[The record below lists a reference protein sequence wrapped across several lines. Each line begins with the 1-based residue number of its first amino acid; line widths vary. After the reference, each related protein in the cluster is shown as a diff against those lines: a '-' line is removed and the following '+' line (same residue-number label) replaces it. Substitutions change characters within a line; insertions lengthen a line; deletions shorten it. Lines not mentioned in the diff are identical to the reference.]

1 MHFLF
6 EDVRY
11 ALRQLR
17 KCKGFALTA
26 LLTIGLGVGA
36 VTAIFSVVNTVLL
49 SPYPFRDPGQV
60 VVWRERVREIE
71 NVAPLLPDNYRH
83 YQNLRTR
90 AHSIQDAA
98 IVETVGFS
106 VSTGADHP
114 QMAEGLAVS
123 TNFFSVLGVAPLL
136 GRSFAEDEAQNGK
149 DKVVILTWGAWQR
162 LFQGSPAAIG
172 STLRIGSDQETV
184 IGVLPR
190 SFRFPVLSIMP
201 GEATDGSTD
210 RYEIYR
216 PLVPHPSELTANQ
229 AEFNFLV
236 IARLNPG
243 FTLQQAQSE
252 LDGIEKATAAADQL
266 AIHLSVIVEPFA
278 REIVGGVS
286 KPLWL
291 LLAAVASVL
300 LMACVNLANLEL
312 ARGIARDPETALRS
326 ALGAGRGRLL
336 QGVLAENLLL
346 GLAGGLLGIL
356 LADLGERLFVR
367 IASVLPR
374 LNEVHLSVPVLAF
387 ALGLAIL
394 TALGFGLLPALRSLA
409 VTPQS
414 ALQAS
419 ASRVS
424 INRQAVRTRRLL
436 VAFEV
441 ASSITLLVV
450 TGVITHSFS
459 RVLSENRYFHSER
472 VALAEVDLSKSDYS
486 SGAGLPDNFGMDP
499 GSLARGRMIDRTL
512 GNLRSLP
519 GVESAAITSVMP
531 LTGDMGVDGLSRTDR
546 PVPEGQIPLANRRF
560 VSPGYFDVMGTPLL
574 SGRDFS
580 ERDRQN
586 PRVVILSEKAARSVW
601 PDENPLG
608 HTIQH
613 WGRIYTVI
621 GVAADA
627 RINDLKRNAAVFY
640 LPVWDYPPSTPIFLV
655 RSSRSVETLGP
666 EMRQAIWSVDP
677 DISIPSVTSL
687 DDMVDESVA
696 TERFQTVVLSSF
708 GGAALLLAVVGIY
721 GVLAYSVAQRTQ
733 EFGIR
738 IALGSSKQALTRL
751 VLLEAF
757 WPMAAGLVLGL
768 LGVVVA
774 TRWVSSLLY
783 ETSPA
788 DPWAIGLSVAV
799 LGAAAAV
806 ASLLPA
812 RSATSIDPIRV
823 LRGE

>member
-1 MHFLF
+1 MLSMLQ
-6 EDVRY
+6 DVRY

-17 KCKGFALTA
+17 KSKGFALTA

-49 SPYPFRDPGQV
+49 KPYPFRDPGQV
-60 VVWRERVREIE
+60 VVWRESVREIE

-90 AHSIQDAA
+90 AHSIEDAA
-98 IVETVGFS
+98 IVKTAGFS

-114 QMAEGLAVS
+114 QTTEGLSVS
-123 TNFFSVLGVAPLL
+123 PNFFSVLGVAPLL

-149 DKVVILTWGAWQR
+149 DRVVILTWGAWQR
-162 LFQGSPAAIG
+162 LFHGRPSAVGSA
-172 STLRIGSDQETV
+172 LRIGSEQETV

-190 SFRFPVLSIMP
+190 SFRFPVVSIIP
-201 GEATDGSTD
+201 GEATHGSTD
-210 RYEIYR
+210 RYEIYK
-216 PLVPHPSELTANQ
+216 PLVPGPSELTSNNG
-229 AEFNFLV
+229 EFNFLV
-236 IARLNPG
+236 IARLKPG
-243 FTLQQAQSE
+243 VSVQQAQSE
-252 LDGIEKATAAADQL
+252 LDGIEKATAAADHL
-266 AIHLSVIVEPFA
+266 AIHLSVIVQPFA
-278 REIVGGVS
+278 KEIAWGVS

-291 LLAAVASVL
+291 LLGAVASVL
-300 LMACVNLANLEL
+300 LMACVNLANLQL
-312 ARGIARDPETALRS
+312 ARGIARDHETALRS
-326 ALGAGRGRLL
+326 ALGAGRRRLL

-346 GLAGGLLGIL
+346 GLGGGLLGVL
-356 LADLGERLFVR
+356 LADLGEKLFVR

-374 LNEVHLSVPVLAF
+374 LNEVHLSVPILAF
-387 ALGLAIL
+387 ALGLSLL
-394 TALGFGLLPALRSLA
+394 TSLSFGVLPAIRSLG

-414 ALQAS
+414 ALQSNAT
-419 ASRVS
+419 RVT
-424 INRQAVRTRRLL
+424 INRRAVRTRRLL
-436 VAFEV
+436 VALEV
-441 ASSITLLVV
+441 ACSITLLVA
-450 TGVITHSFS
+450 TGLITRSFS
-459 RVLSENRYFHSER
+459 RVLSQNRYFNSER
-472 VALAEVDLSKSDYS
+472 VAMTEADLSKSDYS
-486 SGAGLPDNFGMDP
+486 SGAGLPDNFGTDP
-499 GSLARGRMIDRTL
+499 ASLARGAMIDRTL
-512 GNLRSLP
+512 RNLLSLP
-519 GVESAAITSVMP
+519 GVESAAVTSVMP
-531 LTGDMGVDGLSRTDR
+531 LTGDMSVGSLDRTDR
-546 PVPEGQIPLANRRF
+546 PVPEGQVPLANRRF
-560 VSPGYFDVMGTPLL
+560 ISPGYFDVMQIPLL

-580 ERDRQN
+580 ERDREN

-640 LPVWDYPPSTPIFLV
+640 LPVWDYPPFRPTFLV
-655 RSSRSVETLGP
+655 RSSRSIETLGP

-677 DISIPSVTSL
+677 DISIPAVTSL
-687 DDMVDESVA
+687 DGMVDESVA
-696 TERFQTVVLSSF
+696 TERFQTVILSSF
-708 GGAALLLAVVGIY
+708 GGAALLLAVLGIY
-721 GVLAYSVAQRTQ
+721 GVLAYSVSLRTQ

-738 IALGSSKQALTRL
+738 IALGSSKPALTRL
-751 VLLEAF
+751 VLLDASQ
-757 WPMAAGLVLGL
+757 PMAAGLVLGL
-768 LGVVVA
+768 VGVMLA

-783 ETSPA
+783 ETSPV

-799 LGAAAAV
+799 LGGAALL